1 MSFDDEAHGLLR
13 RIAQALER
21 LGPPIPPP
29 TDFAA
34 ADAFVWHARSEWLE
48 PVKTVNRVDIDLL
61 RGIERQ
67 REALLA
73 NTQRFAQGLPANN
86 ALLWGAR
93 GTGKS
98 SLVKAV
104 HAAVNAEHPGLLALV
119 EIHREEIPS
128 LPRLL
133 TLLREAP
140 RRFVLY
146 CDDLTFEGEDASYKS
161 LKAVLEGGI
170 EGRPANVVFYATSNR
185 RHLMSRDMIENERAT
200 AINPSEATE
209 EKVSLSDRFG
219 LWLGFHNIDQDTY
232 FAIVEGYARAANL
245 SIVSEDLRAQA
256 VEWSVTRGSRSG
268 RVAWQFI
275 QDLAGRL
282 GQKLG

>member
-1 MSFDDEAHGLLR
+1 MSFDDEAPTACCAALPR
-13 RIAQALER
+13 RWSVS
-21 LGPPIPPP
+21 GPPLPPP

-67 REALLA
+67 REALLP

-140 RRFVLY
+140 RRFLLFAMTSPSRARTPATSRSKR
-146 CDDLTFEGEDASYKS
+146 CS
-161 LKAVLEGGI
+161 KAGSRD
-170 EGRPANVVFYATSNR
+170 GRPMWCSTQPRIVAT
-185 RHLMSRDMIENERAT
+185 
-200 AINPSEATE
+200 
-209 EKVSLSDRFG
+209 
-219 LWLGFHNIDQDTY
+219 
-232 FAIVEGYARAANL
+232 
-245 SIVSEDLRAQA
+245 
-256 VEWSVTRGSRSG
+256 
-268 RVAWQFI
+268 
-275 QDLAGRL
+275 
-282 GQKLG
+282 